1 MLDAYDRRMHLVR
14 HNQGLRS
21 YWYLRHYNET
31 MRMRN
36 IQWSKFQLRASQ
48 KKIPGFLKPRN
59 FGLDEET
66 SDKKKQN
73 KINPDQNLEL
83 TNS

>member
-1 MLDAYDRRMHLVR
+1 
-14 HNQGLRS
+14 
-21 YWYLRHYNET
+21 

-59 FGLDEET
+59 YGLDEET
-66 SDKKKQN
+66 SDKKKQK

>member
-1 MLDAYDRRMHLVR
+1 M
-14 HNQGLRS
+14 
-21 YWYLRHYNET
+21 RHYNET

-36 IQWSKFQLRASQ
+36 IQWSKFLLRASQ
-48 KKIPGFLKPRN
+48 KKMPGFLKPRN
-59 FGLDEET
+59 FRLYEET
-66 SDKKKQN
+66 NNKKEQN

>member
-1 MLDAYDRRMHLVR
+1 MLVTYDSRMHLVR
-14 HNQGLRS
+14 QNQGLRS
-21 YWYLRHYNET
+21 FWYLRHYKET

-36 IQWSKFQLRASQ
+36 IQWTKFQQRVSQ

-66 SDKKKQN
+66 SDKKKAKQN
-73 KINPDQNLEL
+73 KPGSE
-83 TNS
+83 S

>member
-1 MLDAYDRRMHLVR
+1 M
-14 HNQGLRS
+14 
-21 YWYLRHYNET
+21 RHYKET

-36 IQWSKFQLRASQ
+36 IQWNIQFQLRASQ

-59 FGLDEET
+59 FRLYEET
-66 SDKKKQN
+66 NNKKEQN

-83 TNS
+83 TSS

>member
-1 MLDAYDRRMHLVR
+1 M
-14 HNQGLRS
+14 
-21 YWYLRHYNET
+21 RHYKET

-36 IQWSKFQLRASQ
+36 IQWNIQFQLRASQ

-66 SDKKKQN
+66 SDKKKAKQN
-73 KINPDQNLEL
+73 KPGSE
-83 TNS
+83 S

>member
-1 MLDAYDRRMHLVR
+1 
-14 HNQGLRS
+14 
-21 YWYLRHYNET
+21 
-31 MRMRN
+31 MRN
-36 IQWSKFQLRASQ
+36 IQRTKFQLRASQ

-66 SDKKKQN
+66 NNKKEQN

-83 TNS
+83 SNS

>member
-1 MLDAYDRRMHLVR
+1 MLVAYDSHMHLLR
-14 HNQGLRS
+14 RNQGLRC

-59 FGLDEET
+59 FGLYEET
-66 SDKKKQN
+66 NNKKEQDKT
-73 KINPDQNLEL
+73 NPDQNLEL

>member
-1 MLDAYDRRMHLVR
+1 MKD
-14 HNQGLRS
+14 
-21 YWYLRHYNET
+21 
-31 MRMRN
+31 

-59 FGLDEET
+59 LDEET

>member
-1 MLDAYDRRMHLVR
+1 M
-14 HNQGLRS
+14 
-21 YWYLRHYNET
+21 RHYKET

-36 IQWSKFQLRASQ
+36 IQWNVQFLLRASQ
-48 KKIPGFLKPRN
+48 KKITGFLRPRN
-59 FGLDEET
+59 FGLDDET

>member
-1 MLDAYDRRMHLVR
+1 M
-14 HNQGLRS
+14 
-21 YWYLRHYNET
+21 RHYKET

-36 IQWSKFQLRASQ
+36 IQWNIQFQLRASQ
-48 KKIPGFLKPRN
+48 KKIPGYLKPRN
-59 FGLDEET
+59 FRLYEET
-66 SDKKKQN
+66 NNKKEQN

>member
-1 MLDAYDRRMHLVR
+1 MK
-14 HNQGLRS
+14 
-21 YWYLRHYNET
+21 
-31 MRMRN
+31 N

-66 SDKKKQN
+66 SDNKKQN

>member
-1 MLDAYDRRMHLVR
+1 M
-14 HNQGLRS
+14 
-21 YWYLRHYNET
+21 RHYNET

-36 IQWSKFQLRASQ
+36 IQWTKFQLKVSQ

-66 SDKKKQN
+66 NNKKEQN
-73 KINPDQNLEL
+73 KINPDQN
-83 TNS
+83 

>member
-1 MLDAYDRRMHLVR
+1 M
-14 HNQGLRS
+14 
-21 YWYLRHYNET
+21 RHYNET
-31 MRMRN
+31 MRMKN

-66 SDKKKQN
+66 SDKKS
-73 KINPDQNLEL
+73 KIK
-83 TNS
+83 